1 MTHKDSMIYHELIRA
16 YRNNLRWIGVS
27 DSARNVLA
35 FLLAEDQ
42 WTDESQS
49 PEDIC
54 NATGLARSSISAIM
68 SRLIG
73 LGLVESQIDPS
84 DEVVGRRKHLHTVGR
99 GLSGL
104 VMFGLRRLVFQLQ
117 DLTAELKVAQG
128 TVDKKDHAGREV
140 LRLAIEEIDR
150 NLKILT
156 ICTDNVMARRTVDIE
171 HSE

>member
-1 MTHKDSMIYHELIRA
+1 MIHKDSAVYRELIRA

-35 FLLAEDQ
+35 FLLAENQ

-49 PEDIC
+49 PEDIS
-54 NATGLARSSISAIM
+54 NETGLARSSISSIM
-68 SRLIG
+68 SQLTG
-73 LGLVESQIDPS
+73 LGLVESEIDPT
-84 DEVVGRRKHLHTVGR
+84 DEVVGRRKNLHTVSK

-104 VMFGLRRLVFQLQ
+104 VMFGLRRLVLQLQ
-117 DLTAELKVAQG
+117 DLAEELKTILK

-150 NLKILT
+150 NLRILT
-156 ICTDNVMARRTVDIE
+156 ISTSNVMSKRTKDIE